1 MYGHQMPTVFL
12 SGGLNE
18 PLLVHDVEKCKRFSD
33 NIMLYFFVSSANS
46 DFRSIRPKIIR
57 L

>member
-1 MYGHQMPTVFL
+1 MPTVFL